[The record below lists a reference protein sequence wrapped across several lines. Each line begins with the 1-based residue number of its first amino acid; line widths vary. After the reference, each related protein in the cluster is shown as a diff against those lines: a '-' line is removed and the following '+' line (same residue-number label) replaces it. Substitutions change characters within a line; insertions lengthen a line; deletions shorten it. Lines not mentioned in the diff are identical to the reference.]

1 MKTIT
6 ARDRDLILDVTGE
19 GLTSLP
25 AAVLE
30 KDLLITEILQRMTEM
45 DTGAMKL
52 VFCGEPVSRRL
63 MD

>member
-30 KDLLITEILQRMTEM
+30 KDLLITEILQRMTGM

-52 VFCGEPVSRRL
+52 VF
-63 MD
+63 